1 MKKSLALILAV
12 AMMFALAACG
22 SSNGEPEAQATG
34 APEATAEPAAE
45 PTAEPIAGP
54 AAEEAAP
61 AETDAPAQAEE
72 PAEGPATETGSKV
85 LVAYFSCTGNTADV
99 AEKIAAATGAELYEI
114 VPEQPYT
121 DADLDYGDN
130 DSRTSKEQNDD
141 SARPAIS
148 GSVENMEQYDTVFIG
163 YPIWWGQA
171 PKIIYTFVES
181 YDLGGKTLVPFCT
194 SASSGVGSSAENL
207 HSSVSESAN
216 WLDGTRFSGGA
227 SESDIKEWVNGL
239 ELTGVGE

>member
-1 MKKSLALILAV
+1 
-12 AMMFALAACG
+12 MMFALAACG
-22 SSNGEPEAQATG
+22 SSNGGEPEARATG
-34 APEATAEPAAE
+34 APEAAAEQTAEPSA
-45 PTAEPIAGP
+45 
-54 AAEEAAP
+54 
-61 AETDAPAQAEE
+61 
-72 PAEGPATETGSKV
+72 ETGSKA
-85 LVAYFSCTGNTADV
+85 LVAWFSCTGNTAGV
-99 AEKIAAATGAELYEI
+99 AEKIAAATGADLYEI

-121 DADLDYGDN
+121 DADLNYGDD
-130 DSRTSKEQNDD
+130 DSRTSIEQNDD

-227 SESDIKEWVNGL
+227 SESDITSWLDGL
-239 ELTGVGE
+239 GLSIG

>member
-1 MKKSLALILAV
+1 MKKSLALVLAV
-12 AMMFALAACG
+12 AMLLPLAACG
-22 SSNGEPEAQATG
+22 GTGEAQATQ
-34 APEATAEPAAE
+34 APEATAEPTAE
-45 PTAEPIAGP
+45 PTT
-54 AAEEAAP
+54 
-61 AETDAPAQAEE
+61 ETD
-72 PAEGPATETGSKV
+72 SKV
-85 LVAYFSCTGNTADV
+85 LVAWFSCTGNTAGV
-99 AEKIAAATGAELYEI
+99 AEKIAAATGADLYEI
-114 VPEQPYT
+114 VPAEPYT
-121 DADLDYGDN
+121 DTDLDYGDD

-194 SASSGVGSSAENL
+194 SGSSGVGSSAENL
-207 HSSVSESAN
+207 HGSVSDSAN

-227 SESDIKEWVNGL
+227 SESDITSWLGGL
-239 ELTGVGE
+239 GLTSVGE

>member
-12 AMMFALAACG
+12 AMMSTLAACG
-22 SSNGEPEAQATG
+22 GSNGGPGAHATG
-34 APEATAEPAAE
+34 APEATAEPTAE
-45 PTAEPIAGP
+45 PTAGPTAEP

-72 PAEGPATETGSKV
+72 PAEEPAAETGSKV
-85 LVAYFSCTGNTADV
+85 LVAYFSCTGNTAGV
-99 AEKIAAATGAELYEI
+99 AGQIAAATGADLYEI
-114 VPEQPYT
+114 VPAEPYT

-148 GSVENMEQYDTVFIG
+148 GGVENMEQYDTVFIG

-227 SESDIKEWVNGL
+227 SESDIASWLGGL
-239 ELTGVGE
+239 GLSIG

>member
-12 AMMFALAACG
+12 AMMFTLASCG
-22 SSNGEPEAQATG
+22 SSNGGGPEAQATQ
-34 APEATAEPAAE
+34 ALEPTAEPTAEPAAE
-45 PTAEPIAGP
+45 EST
-54 AAEEAAP
+54 P

-72 PAEGPATETGSKV
+72 PAEEPAAENGSKA
-85 LVAYFSCTGNTADV
+85 LVAYFSCTGNTAGV
-99 AEKIAAATGAELYEI
+99 AEKIAAATGADLYEI

-121 DADLDYGDN
+121 DADLDYGDSS
-130 DSRTSKEQNDD
+130 SRSTVEQNDD

-207 HSSVSESAN
+207 HSSVSDSAN

-227 SESDIKEWVNGL
+227 SESDITSWLGGL
-239 ELTGVGE
+239 GLSIG

>member
-1 MKKSLALILAV
+1 MKNALALVSAF
-12 AMMFALAACG
+12 AMLFALAACG
-22 SSNGEPEAQATG
+22 SSNGEPEAQATQV
-34 APEATAEPAAE
+34 PEAAAEPAAE
-45 PTAEPIAGP
+45 PTAEPTAEP

-61 AETDAPAQAEE
+61 AETDAPAQAEKPVE
-72 PAEGPATETGSKV
+72 ETGSKV
-85 LVAYFSCTGNTADV
+85 LVAYFSCTGNTAGV
-99 AEKIAAATGAELYEI
+99 AEKIAAATGADLYEI

-121 DADLDYGDN
+121 DADLDYS
-130 DSRTSKEQNDD
+130 DSSSRSTVEQNDD

-171 PKIIYTFVES
+171 PKILYTFVES

-207 HSSVSESAN
+207 HSSVSDSAN

-227 SESDIKEWVNGL
+227 SESDITSWLGGL
-239 ELTGVGE
+239 GLDIG